1 MTNTAYAKN
10 KRDGRVVL
18 FCAQVQ
24 LDNLLLESISITFF
38 VDLREF
44 KGDGFDF
51 LASTDAWLGA
61 GEYRTSG
68 LTALV
73 GISGL
78 APLRCTDFFSLGL
91 NTFFEN
97 SNIFSKVTTNKC

>member
-1 MTNTAYAKN
+1 
-10 KRDGRVVL
+10 
-18 FCAQVQ
+18 
-24 LDNLLLESISITFF
+24 

-51 LASTDAWLGA
+51 LASTDVWLGA
-61 GEYRTSG
+61 GECRTFG

-78 APLRCTDFFSLGL
+78 APLRCTDVFSFGL

-97 SNIFSKVTTNKC
+97 SIFFSKVINANALGKGFPVCTHVSSSIGMRKIKFRRKLFYIM